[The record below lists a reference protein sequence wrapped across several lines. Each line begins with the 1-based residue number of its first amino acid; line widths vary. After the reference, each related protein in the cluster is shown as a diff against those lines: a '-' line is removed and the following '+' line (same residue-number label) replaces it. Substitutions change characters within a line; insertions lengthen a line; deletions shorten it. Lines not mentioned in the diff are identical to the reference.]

1 MNLLLA
7 AALALA
13 APGGITVTAPERV
26 HVDAFIPVEG
36 TVRVAAGERRGVRL
50 QEVVAGKWY
59 VVGRTRSTRAGRYE
73 LLERSG
79 FTPQERTFR
88 MVAPRT
94 DRLPRAVS
102 RVFVV
107 EMYVDVPRTT
117 WQHPAS

>member
-13 APGGITVTAPERV
+13 APGGISVSVPERV

-36 TVRVAAGERRGVRL
+36 TVRVEPGERRVVRL
-50 QEVVAGKWY
+50 EEVVAGRWY
-59 VVGRTRSTRAGRYE
+59 VVERTRATRSGRYA

-94 DRLPRAVS
+94 KRLPRAVS
-102 RVFVV
+102 RVFDVQ
-107 EMYVDVPRTT
+107 MYIDVPGT
-117 WQHPAS
+117 P

>member
-36 TVRVAAGERRGVRL
+36 TVRVAAGERRVVRL
-50 QEVVAGKWY
+50 QEIVAGRWY

-88 MVAPRT
+88 MVAPR
-94 DRLPRAVS
+94 DGRLPRAVS

-107 EMYVDVPRTT
+107 EMYVDVPGTT

>member
-1 MNLLLA
+1 MNLLLT

-13 APGGITVTAPERV
+13 APGCITVTAPERV
-26 HVDAFIPVEG
+26 HVDAFIPVKG
-36 TVRVAAGERRGVRL
+36 TVQVEAGERRVVRL
-50 QEVVAGKWY
+50 EEIVAGRWY
-59 VVGRTRSTRAGRYE
+59 VVERTRSTRHGRYE

-102 RVFVV
+102 RVFDV
-107 EMYVDVPRTT
+107 EMYVDVPGTA